1 MKGLKKARMTSKKTL
16 NYKSHKRPTRRLIGG
31 KDPSI
36 VPPPP
41 DIGVGWN
48 LRWVDVAFNG
58 HELFLFDRETK
69 KFLGAGNLGGV
80 SNYYKNFR
88 DIGF

>member
-1 MKGLKKARMTSKKTL
+1 MKGLKKARMTSKKTS

-36 VPPPP
+36 VPQPPQHL
-41 DIGVGWN
+41 GLN
-48 LRWVDVAFNG
+48 LRWVDVAFNSQ
-58 HELFLFDRETK
+58 ELFLFDRETK
-69 KFLGAGNLGGV
+69 KFLGAGVLGGG